1 MSPGVLGVV
10 WVLENRTRNE
20 KTTRLGGSKRADG
33 VGALLKYYYKAAGS
47 EFLSH
52 GSHSATV
59 DNGFATPKTRQS
71 GVPQTPPS
79 MTANLQKSWRLANGP
94 H

>member
-33 VGALLKYYYKAAGS
+33 VGALLKYYYEAGGCG
-47 EFLSH
+47 FLSH
-52 GSHSATV
+52 
-59 DNGFATPKTRQS
+59 
-71 GVPQTPPS
+71 
-79 MTANLQKSWRLANGP
+79 L
-94 H
+94 